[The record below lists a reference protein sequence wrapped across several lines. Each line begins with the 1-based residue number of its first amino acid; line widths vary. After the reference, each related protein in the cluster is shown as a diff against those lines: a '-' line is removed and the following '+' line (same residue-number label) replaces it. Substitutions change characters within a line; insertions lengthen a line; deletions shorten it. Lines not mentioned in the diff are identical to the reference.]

1 MDHPFNPCSQET
13 EASGS
18 LFSSRLA
25 KGYTM
30 RQKRGEEEEN
40 LILVWHDLEAPGFD
54 EYDYFFLN
62 NVL

>member
-40 LILVWHDLEAPGFD
+40 LILV
-54 EYDYFFLN
+54 
-62 NVL
+62 